1 MLSLIRR
8 LFRRCPPHLVGR
20 VPVDAGVGVAV
31 GDGVPKSIV
40 EAIKVHGG
48 FMEAYREHHTKRQY
62 EQAPALASGARPDWA
77 MRDPDMERARI
88 REAERARM
96 HMVITEGGPITLQD
110 YEAGRCR
117 PSPAENA
124 QRYSKPDWTW

>member
-20 VPVDAGVGVAV
+20 IPFDAGVGVTRGDYRV
-31 GDGVPKSIV
+31 GHGPSIRPEVLGVTYDHGPSI
-40 EAIKVHGG
+40 
-48 FMEAYREHHTKRQY
+48 RQY

-77 MRDPDMERARI
+77 VRAAQQAPPPS
-88 REAERARM
+88 AEVRRAIDAANQQSA
-96 HMVITEGGPITLQD
+96 VVYVATGLVCP
-110 YEAGRCR
+110 R
-117 PSPAENA
+117 PSPIINA